1 MVRFDCTTADGLRD
15 AIAQTT
21 RHAVTLDTLPDD
33 VLARLLAR
41 VPLADRVSAGRV
53 CKRWRTTFSSNA
65 YAVARRACT
74 EPVWLVMGGKSY
86 YYDSENG
93 RQGSTE
99 LSACSV
105 LDSSLQKV
113 GQLAPRHFDWA
124 GSAAIPGLGVL
135 VFGGSGDEH
144 PLIATAWVHDLKPGS
159 SWRQWASGGWPCKRC
174 TICALGDS
182 IYVNCVIKVDAS
194 SIGGPADLRSH
205 GILRFDKQG
214 NLIET
219 IDKPEDVQ
227 PAGDEHASYVHALDG
242 RLFIFTQAAAADEDE
257 DEDEDPYSFRLD
269 SYDPETREW
278 QRMPDPPIQAIESK
292 AAVLAGK
299 LYVMGGLVRRV
310 TPGALPGDVDRIA
323 DVQVFDGQEWSVG
336 PPLPSPAEFGHA
348 FSAGDSIVAIRHWM
362 SSGPDAMVLCNGTWK
377 ERYFWYFQFFKD
389 CAVAGG
395 HSA

>member
-53 CKRWRTTFSSNA
+53 CKRWRTTGSSNA

-93 RQGSTE
+93 GEGSIE

-105 LDSSLQKV
+105 LDVSLRKV
-113 GQLAPRHFDWA
+113 AELAPRHFDWA
-124 GSAAIPGLGVL
+124 GSAVIPGLGVL

-159 SWRQWASGGWPCKRC
+159 SWRQWASGGWPCERC
-174 TICALGDS
+174 TICVLGES
-182 IYVNCVIKVDAS
+182 IYVNCVIKVDAALT
-194 SIGGPADLRSH
+194 GGLGDVRSH

-214 NLIET
+214 NLIEN
-219 IDKPEDVQ
+219 IDKPADIH
-227 PAGDEHASYVHALDG
+227 PAVEHASYVHALDG

-278 QRMPDPPIQAIESK
+278 QRMPDPPIQAIGLN

-299 LYVMGGLVRRV
+299 LYVIGGEIRRLGV
-310 TPGALPGDVDRIA
+310 GRYAISH
-323 DVQVFDGQEWSVG
+323 VQVFDGREWSVG
-336 PPLPSPAEFGHA
+336 PPLPSPSLCYNVSAVCNADCILALCQQLDGRLRDA
-348 FSAGDSIVAIRHWM
+348 FVLRDGVWRAYPCDHDTLPEGCSI
-362 SSGPDAMVLCNGTWK
+362 
-377 ERYFWYFQFFKD
+377 
-389 CAVAGG
+389 AGG
-395 HSA
+395 HYL

>member
-242 RLFIFTQAAAADEDE
+242 RLFIFTQAVADD
-257 DEDEDPYSFRLD
+257 DDDDDEDPYSFRLD
-269 SYDPETREW
+269 SYIPETREW
-278 QRMPDPPIQAIESK
+278 QRMPDPPIQAIGLN
-292 AAVLAGK
+292 AAVFAGK
-299 LYVMGGLVRRV
+299 LYVIGGEIRRLGV
-310 TPGALPGDVDRIA
+310 GRYAIGH
-323 DVQVFDGQEWSVG
+323 VQVFDGREWSVG
-336 PPLPSPAEFGHA
+336 PPLPSPALCYNV
-348 FSAGDSIVAIRHWM
+348 SAVCDADSILAICHGLDDRLR
-362 SSGPDAMVLCNGTWK
+362 DAFVLRDGVWRAYPCDHDTLPEG
-377 ERYFWYFQFFKD
+377 
-389 CAVAGG
+389 CSIAGG
-395 HSA
+395 HYL

>member
-15 AIAQTT
+15 AIAQTM
-21 RHAVTLDTLPDD
+21 RPVVTLDALPDD
-33 VLARLLAR
+33 VLCRLLAR

-93 RQGSTE
+93 RQGSIE

-124 GSAAIPGLGVL
+124 GSAVIPGLGVL

-242 RLFIFTQAAAADEDE
+242 RLFIFTQA
-257 DEDEDPYSFRLD
+257 DEDPASFRLD
-269 SYDPETREW
+269 SYNPETREW
-278 QRMPDPPIQAIESK
+278 QRMPDPPIQASGLN

-299 LYVMGGLVRRV
+299 LYLVGGQQLGR
-310 TPGALPGDVDRIA
+310 TDNIA
-323 DVQVFDGQEWSVG
+323 DVQVFDGREWSVG
-336 PPLPSPAEFGHA
+336 PPLPSPALCYNV
-348 FSAGDSIVAIRHWM
+348 SAVCDADSILAICQQLDGRLR
-362 SSGPDAMVLCNGTWK
+362 DAFVLRDGVWRAYPCDHDTLPEG
-377 ERYFWYFQFFKD
+377 
-389 CAVAGG
+389 CSIAGG
-395 HSA
+395 HYL